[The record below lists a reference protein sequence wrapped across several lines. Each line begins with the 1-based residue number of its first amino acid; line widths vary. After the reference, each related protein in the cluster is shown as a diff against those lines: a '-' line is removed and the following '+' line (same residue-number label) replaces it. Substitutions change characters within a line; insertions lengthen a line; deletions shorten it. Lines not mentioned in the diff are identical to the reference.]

1 MKLKPFLFFFS
12 LLMTIHTSSA
22 APVPQKKP
30 DDPHDKSI
38 HVKVHTG
45 GEYCYA
51 PAFVNGESYVYIT
64 YCSSASVKFA
74 RYDLFKRVAW
84 NVNNV
89 WLCMTAPS
97 SVTGIGGQS
106 TEDWDYLLLRPCV
119 INDPNQQWIIEGNA
133 FYTADKKFR
142 VKDYKWYAYISKNK
156 NDYYDHTLSMMDSW
170 AKIIA
175 TPVNSNIKTFIGWKF
190 VSGSSFSTYYI
201 TDYGSRSDVFDL
213 YYNPDNGHIFR
224 YFPSTGVLSCMTSQQ
239 STSDN
244 WNWVGWK
251 FCDDTVSQTKDIG
264 FWDISQLYGREGPL
278 LDHQG
283 NFLRVTQYGISWG
296 SPYTVKPDYLK
307 QDTQNSPKSEFLFA
321 YDFDRWGR
329 YVNGNLGDTLVYCP
343 APGKK
348 ENVVQTSTSKTRSK
362 RSLPPDFTLTD
373 AWIRRLYDIAR
384 SSTVAGQEHIAFCGP
399 CMLHTLQMLAELQED
414 NIGGPRQSGGY
425 FFDTYPDRDPFI
437 SFRQRFPELAERLQ
451 TTENY
456 VNLPW
461 RVGED
466 MYTRT
471 SRVTRSAAL
480 MLLPQYNWR
489 PSTMARTREEMRR
502 MLLNLWN
509 APSGTLWYISI
520 ITSDRDSSNIIGHA
534 QPILSTNQG
543 LVLIPT
549 NISDFSLEDF
559 RSDIAPI
566 TTPTRLMYY
575 LSNRG
580 TLRLL
585 SLVTYQMARTD
596 EVSLN
601 LYISQGNCTGEGENR
616 RGNRQLPR
624 TSLLNQCDSGRCAI
638 Q

>member
-1 MKLKPFLFFFS
+1 
-12 LLMTIHTSSA
+12 
-22 APVPQKKP
+22 
-30 DDPHDKSI
+30 
-38 HVKVHTG
+38 
-45 GEYCYA
+45 
-51 PAFVNGESYVYIT
+51 
-64 YCSSASVKFA
+64 
-74 RYDLFKRVAW
+74 
-84 NVNNV
+84 
-89 WLCMTAPS
+89 
-97 SVTGIGGQS
+97 
-106 TEDWDYLLLRPCV
+106 
-119 INDPNQQWIIEGNA
+119 
-133 FYTADKKFR
+133 
-142 VKDYKWYAYISKNK
+142 
-156 NDYYDHTLSMMDSW
+156 
-170 AKIIA
+170 
-175 TPVNSNIKTFIGWKF
+175 
-190 VSGSSFSTYYI
+190 
-201 TDYGSRSDVFDL
+201 
-213 YYNPDNGHIFR
+213 
-224 YFPSTGVLSCMTSQQ
+224 
-239 STSDN
+239 
-244 WNWVGWK
+244 
-251 FCDDTVSQTKDIG
+251 
-264 FWDISQLYGREGPL
+264 
-278 LDHQG
+278 
-283 NFLRVTQYGISWG
+283 
-296 SPYTVKPDYLK
+296 
-307 QDTQNSPKSEFLFA
+307 
-321 YDFDRWGR
+321 
-329 YVNGNLGDTLVYCP
+329 
-343 APGKK
+343 
-348 ENVVQTSTSKTRSK
+348 
-362 RSLPPDFTLTD
+362 
-373 AWIRRLYDIAR
+373 
-384 SSTVAGQEHIAFCGP
+384 CGP